1 MTPASVALIAIP
13 VALIILAAGLK
24 TRKLRWVELG
34 LLLTIVIGHVYLV
47 DRTFA
52 LAGPWHELIEV
63 SPSRYLDGS
72 DE

>member
-13 VALIILAAGLK
+13 VALIVLAAGLK

-34 LLLTIVIGHVYLV
+34 LLLTIGIGHVYLV

-52 LAGPWHELIEV
+52 LTDNGPFHHLI
-63 SPSRYLDGS
+63 DGS